1 MILKA
6 SQRGGGQ
13 DLAAHLMKMD
23 DNEHVLLHELKGFA
37 SDNLKDAFKEIEAI
51 SRGTRCKQYLFS
63 LSLSPPE
70 QESVSEEQFEA
81 AIERIEGRLG
91 LEGQPRAVVFHEK
104 EGRRHAHCVWSRIDA
119 QTMTARQMSFFKQKL
134 MGISRDL
141 YLDQGWA
148 MPRGII
154 EAGARD
160 PTNFTLAEWQQAK
173 RAGLDPRWLKVVV
186 QDSWNRSDSTPAFS
200 GALQDRGL
208 FLAKGDRRSHV
219 VIDFSGEV
227 HALPRC
233 LGLNTKQVRARLGD
247 GDDLPSVDATKEQ
260 IAGRMTLAMR
270 RHVAEGKTRFKKGA
284 AVLAHRKMELV
295 LRQRDERL
303 KLASEQKRRW
313 LAETKERRA
322 RLPIGL
328 RGLWSKITGKYQ
340 AIRAEN
346 EAQAERTRRQIA
358 RERQLLVQAQRDE
371 RASLQ
376 VEIKAMRKRQAE
388 QLLELRSDIVRFLKF
403 KRSQD
408 AGLSRE
414 RNISLSL
421 RLDR

>member
-1 MILKA
+1 
-6 SQRGGGQ
+6 
-13 DLAAHLMKMD
+13 
-23 DNEHVLLHELKGFA
+23 
-37 SDNLKDAFKEIEAI
+37 
-51 SRGTRCKQYLFS
+51 
-63 LSLSPPE
+63 
-70 QESVSEEQFEA
+70 
-81 AIERIEGRLG
+81 
-91 LEGQPRAVVFHEK
+91 
-104 EGRRHAHCVWSRIDA
+104 
-119 QTMTARQMSFFKQKL
+119 MSFFKQKL